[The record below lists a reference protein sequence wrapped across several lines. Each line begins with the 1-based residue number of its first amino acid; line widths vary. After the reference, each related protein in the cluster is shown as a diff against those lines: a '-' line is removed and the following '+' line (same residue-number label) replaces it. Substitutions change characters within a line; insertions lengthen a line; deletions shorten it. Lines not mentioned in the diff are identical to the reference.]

1 MEKNIILKDSVNIS
15 DSKIRG
21 VVVLEKEDGTVIFK
35 KENMIVEG
43 GRNYIK
49 NLFFTKVSGG
59 TENRKIYTL
68 KFGTSTALTLVGD
81 TDLKANVPAYTIN
94 TDSLQW
100 KKLISTS
107 GDTNPD
113 PVVVGDYFYNTS
125 DNELLI
131 GTAGTPNATWEE
143 ALDYT
148 TGDSFPT
155 SSLTE
160 NDLFYN
166 TELSNLYVYGKAMIV
181 SVLSSPE
188 IGIKVSAVLRGV
200 DAQQSSISELGLFL
214 NDTPTATMFS
224 RLVFDGFPLTAN
236 SAYILSYY
244 IYF

>member
-21 VVVLEKEDGTVIFK
+21 IVVLEKEDGTIIFK

-59 TENRKIYTL
+59 TESRKIYTL
-68 KFGTSTALTLVGD
+68 KFGTSTVLTQVGD
-81 TDLKANVPAYTIN
+81 TDLRANVSAYTIN

-100 KKLISTS
+100 KKIPLN
-107 GDTNPD
+107 GQ
-113 PVVVGDYFYNTS
+113 
-125 DNELLI
+125 
-131 GTAGTPNATWEE
+131 
-143 ALDYT
+143 
-148 TGDSFPT
+148 TGYDEGISFP
-155 SSLTE
+155 E
-160 NDLFYN
+160 DPEEDDLFYN
-166 TELSNLYVYGKAMIV
+166 TELSNLYIYTKAMTV
-181 SVLSSPE
+181 SLLDSPE
-188 IGIKVSAVLRGV
+188 IGVKVSAILRGT
-200 DAQQSSISELGLFL
+200 DASQFPISELGLFL

-224 RLVFDGFPLTAN
+224 RLVFDSFPLTTS